1 MIKVERQG
9 PRLDFMVG
17 EVSKG
22 VKRSVPRITRQVA
35 VLAQGPLRE
44 SIVAT
49 MKEGGRWAKGR
60 LARSVTTEVLEQ
72 SNPESSSATKVYSF
86 VTGSRLVYA
95 RIQDQGGIIRPRTVR
110 YLAVP
115 TRNLGARM
123 RSRWPRDWPRGELFL
138 IPAVGPRA
146 GKDPLLARKVRNRIK
161 VMYVL
166 KKQVTIPAKDY
177 TGKAL
182 DKGGPLLARF
192 VEDQFA
198 AAADAAIDRARR
210 ARESREASRAKP

>member
-9 PRLDFMVG
+9 PRLDFLIG
-17 EVSKG
+17 EVSRG
-22 VKRSVPRITRQVA
+22 AKRSVPRITKQVA

-44 SIVAT
+44 SIIAT

-60 LARSVTTEVLEQ
+60 LARSVTTEVLEE
-72 SNPESSSATKVYSF
+72 SNPDAQSGTKVYSF

-95 RIQDQGGIIRPRTVR
+95 RIQDQGGIVRPKRGK

-115 TRNLGARM
+115 TRNIGARM
-123 RSRWPRDWPRGELFL
+123 RSRWPRDWPKGELFL

-161 VMYVL
+161 VLYVL

-182 DKGGPLLARF
+182 DKAEPMLARF
-192 VEDQFA
+192 VEDQLALAVEA
-198 AAADAAIDRARR
+198 ATERALR
-210 ARESREASRAKP
+210 AREARKAKHAKP

>member
-60 LARSVTTEVLEQ
+60 LARSVTTSAIES
-72 SNPESSSATKVYSF
+72 SNPDAKRTTKVYGF
-86 VTGSRLVYA
+86 RTGSRLVYA

-110 YLAVP
+110 YLAIP

-146 GKDPLLARKVRNRIK
+146 GKDPLLARKVRDKIQ
-161 VMYVL
+161 VLYVL

-192 VEDQFA
+192 AEDQFA
-198 AAADAAIDRARR
+198 AAAEQAAQK
-210 ARESREASRAKP
+210 AREAGRAQPR

>member
-9 PRLDFMVG
+9 PRLDFVIDTAA
-17 EVSKG
+17 KG
-22 VKRSVPRITRQVA
+22 MSRAVPRIAKQVA

-60 LARSVTTEVLEQ
+60 LARSVTTSAIES
-72 SNPESSSATKVYSF
+72 SNPDAKRTTKVYGF
-86 VTGSRLVYA
+86 RTGSRLVYA

-110 YLAVP
+110 HLAVP

-146 GKDPLLARKVRNRIK
+146 GKDPLLARKVRDKIQ
-161 VMYVL
+161 VLYVL

-192 VEDQFA
+192 AEDQFA
-198 AAADAAIDRARR
+198 AAAEQAAQK
-210 ARESREASRAKP
+210 AREAGRAQPR